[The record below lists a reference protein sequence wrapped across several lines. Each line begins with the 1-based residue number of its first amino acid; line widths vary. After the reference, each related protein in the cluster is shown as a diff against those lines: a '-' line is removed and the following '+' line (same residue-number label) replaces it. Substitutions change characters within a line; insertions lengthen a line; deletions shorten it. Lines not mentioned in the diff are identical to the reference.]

1 MRKAAKQ
8 ILWCI
13 AGLIVLCVV
22 LRFAFFNGLSVY
34 SFIPANSQG
43 EITVTVGKP
52 EVLKAGKAE
61 RGDGFIRIPVYPG
74 EAGDTDINVTIS
86 GMEGSSLHFLRVGQ
100 FGTVYDRN
108 NDNFTG
114 DTALL
119 ITVTLFWLLV
129 SAIMLW
135 HFFEAKGAA
144 FYDYGTIY
152 YAGFSLFALV
162 TGMTMMMLTIF
173 HAVHPEE
180 YHMMSVYS
188 SISGASAWFMLLT
201 APVMIVFAI
210 LLAVSNIVLMRHE
223 GRQPGNALGLLI
235 SIMLILGEA
244 LGMYLMMRDSCGSE
258 WEIRLERTLKNTYA
272 TLFIYCQCMLTGA
285 VICGIKAA
293 RHKPEPDKDFI
304 MILGCWFRKDG
315 TLPPLLRDRADKA
328 LSFWKMQKETS
339 GKKASFVP
347 SGGQGKDE
355 PMPEGE
361 AIRRYLLSQ
370 EVPEELILAETRSK
384 STYENMSFSREL
396 IREKNPD
403 GKVIF
408 ATSSYHVFRSGIWAK
423 RAGLQ
428 AEGIGSR
435 TRWWFWP
442 NAFMRETAGLLHKRW
457 KQELLFLVMLL
468 IFFGLLSMVL

>member
-22 LRFAFFNGLSVY
+22 LRFAFFNELSVY
-34 SFIPANSQG
+34 SYIPNNQQG
-43 EITVTVGKP
+43 EIKVTVEKP
-52 EVLKAGKAE
+52 DVLRAGE
-61 RGDGFIRIPVYPG
+61 PVREDGYIRIPVFPG
-74 EAGDTDINVTIS
+74 EPGKTDLNVTV
-86 GMEGSSLHFLRVGQ
+86 GDMDGSSLHMLRVDL

-108 NDNFTG
+108 NDNFMG

-119 ITVTLFWLLV
+119 IGVTLFWLLV

-135 HFFEAKGAA
+135 HFFQAKGTA
-144 FYDYGTIY
+144 FYDYSTIY

-162 TGMTMMMLTIF
+162 TGLTMMIITF
-173 HAVHPEE
+173 SHAFHPEE
-180 YHMMSVYS
+180 YHMMTVYS
-188 SISGASAWFMLLT
+188 AISGASTWFMRLT

-210 LLAVSNIVLMRHE
+210 VLIVSNIVLMRHE
-223 GRQPGNALGLLI
+223 GRQPGNALGLLV
-235 SIMLILGEA
+235 SILLILGEA
-244 LGMYLMMRDSCGSE
+244 LEMYLFLRNSSGSE
-258 WEIRLERTLKNTYA
+258 WEMRLERTLENTYA

-293 RHKPEPDKDFI
+293 KHNPAPDKDFI
-304 MILGCWFRKDG
+304 IIHGCWFRKDG
-315 TLPPLLRDRADKA
+315 TLPPLLRDRRK
-328 LSFWKMQKETS
+328 QKEVT
-339 GKKASFVP
+339 GKEAVFVP

-361 AIRRYLLSQ
+361 AIRHYLESQ
-370 EVPEELILAETRSK
+370 EVPEDRILPETRSK
-384 STYENMSFSREL
+384 NTFENMSFSRDL
-396 IREKNPD
+396 IREKNPE
-403 GKVIF
+403 GKVLF

-423 RAGLQ
+423 RAGLP

-442 NAFMRETAGLLHKRW
+442 NAFIRETAGLLHKRW
-457 KQELLFLVMLL
+457 KQELFFLLVLL
-468 IFFGLLSMVL
+468 LFFGLLSMIL

>member
-22 LRFAFFNGLSVY
+22 RRFAFFNGLSIY
-34 SFIPANSQG
+34 SFIPSDKQG

-339 GKKASFVP
+339 GKKAIFVP

-355 PMPEGE
+355 PMPAGE